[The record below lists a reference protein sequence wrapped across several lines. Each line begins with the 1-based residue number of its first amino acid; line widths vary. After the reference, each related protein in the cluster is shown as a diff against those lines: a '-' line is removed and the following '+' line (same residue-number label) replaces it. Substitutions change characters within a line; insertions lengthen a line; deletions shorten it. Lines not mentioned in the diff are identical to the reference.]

1 MNTIGCHIYQLA
13 TQGAPNFFGLQKNSG
28 PKIIISECHESP
40 IRSGAVS
47 IHLQHRVLLSANP
60 PISNTTRF
68 TYKAFKYRPSAP
80 YHRAVQYIKQDG
92 WMDGWMDE
100 WCGDRKL
107 FFGCG
112 QLCSIHPHASTYLL
126 ATKCLTYLHSNPLTF
141 PTYLSL

>member
-1 MNTIGCHIYQLA
+1 MNTMRCHMYELA
-13 TQGAPNFFGLQKNSG
+13 TQGAPDFFFGYRKNSA

-47 IHLQHRVLLSANP
+47 IHLQHRVLLSFGRP
-60 PISNTTRF
+60 TSNTTRF
-68 TYKAFKYRPSAP
+68 YVQGIQVQTIRTLPSCS
-80 YHRAVQYIKQDG
+80 AVQYIKQDG
-92 WMDGWMDE
+92 WMDGW
-100 WCGDRKL
+100 CGDKKL

-141 PTYLSL
+141 PTYLN